1 MTYRSRRSSGR
12 GTQRRYRAVASW
24 RQKIDVEALARV
36 LLVLTLHHAEQEVAT
51 TDPDET
57 ARTLRPAGAGSEP
70 PQTEDRS

>member
-24 RQKIDVEALARV
+24 RRKIDVEALARV

>member
-24 RQKIDVEALARV
+24 RRKIDVEALARV

-57 ARTLRPAGAGSEP
+57 ARILRPAGAGSEP

>member
-24 RQKIDVEALARV
+24 RRKIDVEALARV
-36 LLVLTLHHAEQEVAT
+36 LLVLALHHAEQETAT

-57 ARTLRPAGAGSEP
+57 TRPLRPAGAGSEP

>member
-24 RQKIDVEALARV
+24 RRKTDVEALARV
-36 LLVLTLHHAEQEVAT
+36 LLVLALHHAEQEVAT